1 MRAPARFR
9 FLASRASASPAP
21 RATSLPRP
29 GDWDFAPEIPEYPR
43 RERQSDAQIIDLVS
57 LQYTT
62 EPVKNNVF
70 RGIIRAA
77 VALGLAA
84 GCTLYLQAQK
94 TVTVADRGT
103 ERSIETFAPTV
114 GQALSRAGVSLGPS
128 DRTLPAPDVPLA
140 ADHKIEVMRARDV
153 VVVINGERTIE
164 RVTGRSVDEVLK
176 ELSVVSRGALIA
188 PAPSTPVDAGDE
200 IVVAQSVG
208 ATVVY
213 DGNTQAVRTNV
224 LTAGGLLRQLGVVLG
239 PFDRVEPSILA
250 YPSEGSTIRV
260 VRVNQA
266 IEKLHSKI
274 GFSRETEQSSKL
286 EMGVRKVSKPGVE
299 GIRENSYRI
308 LYEDGKVKSRTFLGA
323 RTLREPSAEITL
335 VGTHRPSLR
344 AASQSQTGKA
354 SWYHMPGLMA
364 AHRTLPFGTV
374 VRVTNVANG
383 KQVTVTIRDRG
394 PYIDGRIIDLSDT
407 AFEQLS
413 PTSRGVLNVKI
424 EW

>member
-1 MRAPARFR
+1 M
-9 FLASRASASPAP
+9 ASRANASPAP
-21 RATSLPRP
+21 RATGLTRP
-29 GDWDFAPEIPEYPR
+29 GDWDHAPEYPGYAPGD
-43 RERQSDAQIIDLVS
+43 RQSEPRIIDLVS

-62 EPVKNNVF
+62 EPVKKNVF

-94 TVTVADRGT
+94 TVTVSDRGT

-114 GQALSRAGVSLGPS
+114 GDALSRAGILLGPS
-128 DRTLPAPDVPLA
+128 DRVLPALDVPLDP
-140 ADHKIEVMRARDV
+140 DHTIEVMRAKDV
-153 VVVINGERTIE
+153 VVVINGERTTE
-164 RVTGRSVDEVLK
+164 RVTGRTVDEVLK

-188 PAPSTPVDAGDE
+188 PAPTTPVDAGDE

-239 PFDRVEPSILA
+239 PFDRVEPNILA
-250 YPSEGSTIRV
+250 YPSEGSTIKV

-266 IEKLHSKI
+266 TEKLHSKI
-274 GFSRETEQSSKL
+274 GFERKTEQSAKL
-286 EMGVRKVSKPGVE
+286 ELGVRKVATPGVE

-323 RTLREPSAEITL
+323 KTLKEPSTEITL
-335 VGTHRPSLR
+335 VGTQRPSLGT
-344 AASQSQTGKA
+344 ASQSQTGKA

-374 VRVTNVANG
+374 VRVTNVDNG

-413 PTSRGVLNVKI
+413 PTSRGVLNVKV